1 MIDRPFIQLCG
12 VPEEFISEV
21 MAGIEGKGSSLN
33 YMALGAAFANR
44 QGLVDSLIAQG
55 TSKHWALRG
64 AAYGN
69 HEELVNKLIEQGAS
83 KGSAMKGAGEGNH
96 EELVN
101 KLIEQGASKDRA
113 VRGAKSVGN
122 KELVLKLT
130 GSLPSSKP
138 SAPVTGL
145 DALASCA
152 LFPDNSN
159 QKRRDREELDEE
171 ELQDKK
177 PRC

>member
-1 MIDRPFIQLCG
+1 MQVKL
-12 VPEEFISEV
+12 VAV
-21 MAGIEGKGSSLN
+21 A
-33 YMALGAAFANR
+33 GAAKGNH
-44 QGLVDSLIAQG
+44 QVLVNSLID
-55 TSKHWALRG
+55 K
-64 AAYGN
+64 
-69 HEELVNKLIEQGAS
+69 GAS
-83 KGSAMKGAGEGNH
+83 KDWAVDGAANGNH
-96 EELVN
+96 VALVDA
-101 KLIEQGASKDRA
+101 LIDKGASKDRA